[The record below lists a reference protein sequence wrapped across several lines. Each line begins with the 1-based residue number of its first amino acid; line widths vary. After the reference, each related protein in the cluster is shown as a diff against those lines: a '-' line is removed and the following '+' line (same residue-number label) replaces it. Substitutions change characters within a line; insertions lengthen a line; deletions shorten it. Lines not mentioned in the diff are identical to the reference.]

1 MEVMATEEPCDIA
14 CRFGDGLLAIED
26 YPQGFPRP
34 GKDSLLRL
42 AFFFLHT
49 HCISTHRFIYLC
61 FGSLN
66 VAAKHPYPFN
76 DSVVIY
82 IRHIGPGVCVGQAWQ
97 EGKEVQQVPQ
107 RLCSDILM
115 VKQ

>member
-1 MEVMATEEPCDIA
+1 MEVMATEEPCDVA
-14 CRFGDGLLAIED
+14 CKFGDGLLAIED

-34 GKDSLLRL
+34 
-42 AFFFLHT
+42 
-49 HCISTHRFIYLC
+49 
-61 FGSLN
+61 
-66 VAAKHPYPFN
+66 AKHPYPFN

-97 EGKEVQQVPQ
+97 EGRELQQVPQ

-115 VKQ
+115 VKQYR